1 MATLNWNHRQLS
13 PGICRSLHTYLLW
26 RTPGEVL
33 KNNICGYEFNERDPF
48 IIFEGEKNKEDRGE
62 F

>member
-1 MATLNWNHRQLS
+1 MSMNHTDNHELF
-13 PGICRSLHTYLLW
+13 RSLHTYLLW